1 MKNILIVQSSLNEA
15 QSQSNQLANQLVSA
29 LQQQGDYTTVIRDLV
44 SSPLPHLNKPEM
56 AAWMTPSEDRTS
68 EEVELNALS
77 NELITELQHS
87 DTIIVPMPLYNFSV
101 PSTFK
106 AWIDRVARAGI
117 TFQYTENGPQGLL
130 TNKKVYV
137 IATRGGI
144 YKGTEKDS
152 QTQYLN
158 DVFSFL
164 GMNNIEFIYAEGLN
178 MQGGENRFEAA
189 KDSINALSLA

>member
-1 MKNILIVQSSLNEA
+1 MQNILIVQSSLNGD
-15 QSQSNQLANQLVSA
+15 QSQSNQLANQLASVFK
-29 LQQQGDYTTVIRDLV
+29 QQGNHTTTIRDLV
-44 SSPLPHLNKPEM
+44 TSPLPHLSKDEM
-56 AAWMTPSEDRTS
+56 LAWMTPSQDRTPEQAELAVLS
-68 EEVELNALS
+68 EQLIAELK
-77 NELITELQHS
+77 QS
-87 DTIIVPMPLYNFSV
+87 DTLIVPMPLYNFSV

-137 IATRGGI
+137 IATRGGM
-144 YKGTEKDS
+144 YQGTEKDS

-164 GMNNIEFIYAEGLN
+164 GMDNIEFIYAEGLN
-178 MQGGENRFEAA
+178 MQGGEKRLEAA
-189 KDSINALSLA
+189 TDSINALSLA